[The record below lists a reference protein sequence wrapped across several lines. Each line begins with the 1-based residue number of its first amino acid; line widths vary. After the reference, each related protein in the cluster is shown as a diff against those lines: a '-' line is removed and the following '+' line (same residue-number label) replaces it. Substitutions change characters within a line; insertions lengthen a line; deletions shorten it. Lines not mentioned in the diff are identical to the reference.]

1 MLTTREQFD
10 VRIENAV
17 EHVQT
22 NMYFEE
28 AYESLIRMWTVC
40 RESEFKFLA
49 DMPVSQGRQWVRT
62 AMTEYIDKH
71 QENPD
76 EYPVCGGLSM
86 VRRIRS
92 DRKARNKLAKARANE
107 KKQACC

>member
-1 MLTTREQFD
+1 MITTKGQFD
-10 VRIENAV
+10 SMLEDTVNRI
-17 EHVQT
+17 QT
-22 NMYFEE
+22 EMYFEE
-28 AYESLIRMWTVC
+28 SYQSLIKLWTVC
-40 RESEFKFLA
+40 REAEFKFLA
-49 DMPVSQGRQWVRT
+49 DMPIEQGRHWVRT

-71 QENPD
+71 VKDPD

-86 VRRIRS
+86 VRRIRA